1 MTISPDTEKTFEK
14 IQQPY
19 VIQTL
24 SKVGMDII
32 LSGED

>member
-1 MTISPDTEKTFEK
+1 MTIFPDTEKTFEK

-24 SKVGMDII
+24 SNVGM
-32 LSGED
+32 ERT

>member
-24 SKVGMDII
+24 SKVGM
-32 LSGED
+32 ERT